1 MTELSPPEKASP
13 QSPSTAAHVNPSD
26 SSEGAIVDFDGAADP
41 ANPLN
46 WSFSRKLVTS
56 GLYSLTSLG
65 SVWASTALESL
76 WIQN

>member
-1 MTELSPPEKASP
+1 MTELSPREKTSP
-13 QSPSTAAHVNPSD
+13 PWPSTAAYVNQND

-41 ANPLN
+41 ANPRN
-46 WSFSRKLVTS
+46 WSFSRKVVTS

-76 WIQN
+76 

>member
-1 MTELSPPEKASP
+1 MAELSPPEKISRQP
-13 QSPSTAAHVNPSD
+13 PSADVHVNTDGSCE
-26 SSEGAIVDFDGAADP
+26 SGIIGFDGPADP

-46 WSFSRKLVTS
+46 WSFARKVVTS

-76 WIQN
+76 